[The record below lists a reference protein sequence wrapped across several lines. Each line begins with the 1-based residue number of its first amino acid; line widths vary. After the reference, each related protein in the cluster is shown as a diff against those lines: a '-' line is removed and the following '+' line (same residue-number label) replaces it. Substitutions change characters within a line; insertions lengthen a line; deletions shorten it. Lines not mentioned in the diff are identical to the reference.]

1 MGTVIRSKMHS
12 KLPVGEVSSWPKDIS
27 GQIIKWQVRGGP
39 GYYTWSVLKGGPSN
53 FVKNF
58 PRQGLSGHRHGM
70 FELFFFFFF
79 LSPRSLNLAIYKEL
93 LLTSNWDFP
102 RSAGTLIFMGWSR
115 RSVLLFFF
123 LFSFSLQ
130 NSNQWEATVA
140 SMYKSEALSYKETS
154 QHVLVNL

>member
-27 GQIIKWQVRGGP
+27 GQIIKWQVRGGVITHDQCLR
-39 GYYTWSVLKGGPSN
+39 GDLQILLRTFQDKDCLVTVMECLNYFSS
-53 FVKNF
+53 
-58 PRQGLSGHRHGM
+58 
-70 FELFFFFFF
+70 FF

-140 SMYKSEALSYKETS
+140 SMYKSEALSYKETL